1 MTRVQVV
8 YASRHG
14 GTEGIASRIAEVL
27 RAHGADAVT
36 IDAVKNPVPD
46 GFDAYV
52 VGSGVYL
59 GKWLPEGIAYIEHNL
74 RVLAARPLWLFSS
87 GPVGEGKV
95 SDDAGEALESALG
108 PASGPGSG
116 GHRKIDELTQAIEPR
131 EHRVFGG
138 VFDPTD
144 PPKSMMERIVR
155 IIPAAKRAMPAR
167 DNRDWEQ
174 IDAWATEIAEGLVPV
189 R

>member
-27 RAHGADAVT
+27 RAKGDEVVTKDA
-36 IDAVKNPVPD
+36 AKHPVPD

-59 GKWLPEGIAYIEHNL
+59 GKWLPEGIAFVEQNL
-74 RVLAARPLWLFSS
+74 RVLAARPVWLFSS
-87 GPVGEGKV
+87 GPVGEGEV
-95 SDDAGEALESALG
+95 SDDAGAALEAALG

-116 GHRKIDELTQAIEPR
+116 GHRKIDELTQALEPR

-138 VFDPTD
+138 VFDPAD
-144 PPKSMMERIVR
+144 PPKSTMERIVR
-155 IIPAAKRAMPAR
+155 LIPAAKRAMPAR
-167 DNRDWEQ
+167 DNRDWER
-174 IDAWATEIAEGLVPV
+174 IDAWATQIADALAAPG
-189 R
+189 